1 VQGPAKYRM
10 PTERGMTVFPD
21 SECVSHPEEKSMK
34 RILLIEDEPDV
45 RLLVEATLTF
55 RGFPVLSCESGTRGL
70 EEARRGDFQL
80 VLLDIMMPDMSGYDV
95 LEALRADKRTA
106 HLPVVLLSASS
117 PESEAEHM
125 ARLGVIKFIPKP
137 FDSKSL
143 GLEVAHLLE
152 EIADESPG

>member
-1 VQGPAKYRM
+1 VRGSAEYRM
-10 PTERGMTVFPD
+10 PTNKGMLVYPD
-21 SECVSHPEEKSMK
+21 SECVSDPEEKGMK

-55 RGFPVLSCESGTRGL
+55 RGYPVLSCESGTRGL

-106 HLPVVLLSASS
+106 HLPVVLLSACS
-117 PESEAEHM
+117 PENEVERM
-125 ARLGVIKFIPKP
+125 AHLGVIKFIPKP

-152 EIADESPG
+152 EIADESPS

>member
-1 VQGPAKYRM
+1 MRGSAEYPM
-10 PTERGMTVFPD
+10 PMERGMDVYPD
-21 SECVSHPEEKSMK
+21 SQRASDPEERSMK

-117 PESEAEHM
+117 PENEAERM
-125 ARLGVIKFIPKP
+125 ARLGVIKYIPKP

-143 GLEVAHLLE
+143 GVEVAHLLE